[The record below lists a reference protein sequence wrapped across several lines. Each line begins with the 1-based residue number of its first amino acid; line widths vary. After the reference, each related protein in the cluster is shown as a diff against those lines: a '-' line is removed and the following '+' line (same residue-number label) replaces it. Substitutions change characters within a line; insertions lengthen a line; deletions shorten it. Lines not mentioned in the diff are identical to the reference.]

1 MRVATASFSSAS
13 EARLLWLCVAGSVA
27 MHALVLTL
35 LPGWKAL
42 RESPP
47 RPLTVEL
54 RKPEPPQVV
63 PPAPLPAQ
71 AQPRERAKPTAE
83 KPEPISTARPREEP
97 PVEIP
102 RSQVLSVPSEAP
114 VTAATPAIPEPKP
127 VPAEV
132 PRAQP
137 SPPPAAVTPPRSE
150 AAHLNNPPP
159 VYPLAARRRGDHG
172 TVLLRLIV
180 TSDGMAKNVVV
191 EKSSGHRLLDDA
203 ALAAVRNWRF
213 VAARQGGQSIDWPY
227 TQAILFKLPE

>member
-1 MRVATASFSSAS
+1 MSVATASFSSAS

-54 RKPEPPQVV
+54 LKQEPPEIV
-63 PPAPLPAQ
+63 PPKPLPVLT
-71 AQPRERAKPTAE
+71 PPHERATTAVQKPDPVT
-83 KPEPISTARPREEP
+83 RPRDER
-97 PVEIP
+97 PVESP
-102 RSQVLSVPSEAP
+102 RTQVLTAPPEAP
-114 VTAATPAIPEPKP
+114 VTAATPSIPESKP
-127 VPAEV
+127 APAEV

-159 VYPLAARRRGDHG
+159 AYPLAAQRRGDHG
-172 TVLLRLIV
+172 TVLLRLVV
-180 TSDGMAKNVVV
+180 TADGLAKNVTV
-191 EKSSGHRLLDDA
+191 EKSSGHRALDDA

-213 VAARQGGQSIDWPY
+213 VPARQGGQTIDWPY
-227 TQAILFKLPE
+227 TQAIVFKPSE